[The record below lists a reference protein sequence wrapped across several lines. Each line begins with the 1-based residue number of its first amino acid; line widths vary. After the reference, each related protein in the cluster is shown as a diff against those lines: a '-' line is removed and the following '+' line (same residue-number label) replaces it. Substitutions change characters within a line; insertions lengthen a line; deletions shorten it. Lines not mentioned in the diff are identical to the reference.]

1 MKTGVNG
8 RVLLLAGLA
17 LLGLGLTLY
26 TVRKQATPP
35 PSSPPTGEPTRSPFG
50 NRVAGSGLVEPVT
63 EIINVGTPVAG
74 VVETVQVH
82 EGDEVKQGQP
92 LFVIDQ
98 RMLSSQLRSAQAR
111 LEVASRKLAQL
122 KARPRKEDL
131 LTAEAIVEQRQAAV
145 RDAQQRLDRLNQIA
159 DPTAISP
166 NERPTR
172 EYELANA
179 RARLK
184 EAEADLAEVRI
195 GAYPEDLAVV
205 AADVQVAE
213 AEVKSLQT
221 DLERSTVRSPID
233 ATILR
238 VTARPGQFASAS
250 TGNGDGLVTL
260 GQLTPLHIRVD
271 VDELDAWR
279 FDPKGRAVAVLRGGR
294 RVEVPIEYVRTV
306 PVVIPKRTL
315 TGDNAER
322 IDTRVLQLVYRF
334 TDADPG
340 VLPGQVL
347 DVYVETGPGSGA
359 AAGSP
364 EVPGSSTDSG
374 GSSTGAAAGGDG
386 AAGVSGR

>member
-17 LLGLGLTLY
+17 VLGLGLTLY

-294 RVEVPIEYVRTV
+294 RVEFPIEYVRTV

>member
-1 MKTGVNG
+1 MSSAFNP

-17 LLGLGLTLY
+17 ATGLGLTLY

-35 PSSPPTGEPTRSPFG
+35 PNAPPTGEPTRSPFG

-63 EIINVGTPVAG
+63 EIINVGTPIAG
-74 VVETVQVH
+74 VVESVAVH
-82 EGDEVKQGQP
+82 EGDQVKRDQA

-98 RMLSSQLRSAQAR
+98 RMMSSQLRSAQAR
-111 LEVASRKLAQL
+111 LEVATRKLQQL

-131 LTAEAIVEQRQAAV
+131 ATAEAIVEQRQAAV

-195 GAYPEDLAVV
+195 GTYPEDLAVA

-221 DLERSTVRSPID
+221 DLDRSVVRAPID

-250 TGNGDGLVTL
+250 TGNDDGLVTL

-294 RVEVPIEYVRTV
+294 RVEFPIEYVRTV

-334 TDADPG
+334 TDPDPG

-347 DVYVETGPGSGA
+347 DVYVETGGTPSAPSGVESGSGAGSGAGSAGGSGA
-359 AAGSP
+359 AAGS
-364 EVPGSSTDSG
+364 D
-374 GSSTGAAAGGDG
+374 AG
-386 AAGVSGR
+386 AAG

>member
-1 MKTGVNG
+1 MIGGINP
-8 RVLLLAGLA
+8 RVALLAGLA
-17 LLGLGLTLY
+17 VVGLALTIY

-35 PSSPPTGEPTRSPFG
+35 PSAPPTGEPTRSPFG

-63 EIINVGTPVAG
+63 EIINVGTPIAG
-74 VVETVQVH
+74 VVESVAVH
-82 EGDEVKQGQP
+82 EGDEVRKGEP

-98 RMLSSQLRSAQAR
+98 RMMASQLRSAQAR
-111 LEVASRKLAQL
+111 LEVASRKLEQL

-131 LTAEAIVEQRQAAV
+131 ATAEAIVEQRQAAV

-179 RARLK
+179 KARLK

-195 GAYPEDLAVV
+195 GAYPEDLAVA

-221 DLERSTVRSPID
+221 DLDRSVVRAPID

-238 VTARPGQFASAS
+238 VTARVGQFANAS
-250 TGNGDGLVTL
+250 TGSGDGLVTL
-260 GQLTPLHIRVD
+260 GQLSPLHIRVD

-294 RVEVPIEYVRTV
+294 RVEFPIAYVRTV

-322 IDTRVLQLVYRF
+322 IDTRVLQLIYRF
-334 TDADPG
+334 TDDAPG

-347 DVYVETGPGSGA
+347 DVYVETGSASAGGEPASAGSEGA
-359 AAGSP
+359 ARVAGT
-364 EVPGSSTDSG
+364 PGADPSG
-374 GSSTGAAAGGDG
+374 GG
-386 AAGVSGR
+386 